1 MALWVKELA
10 SWRKTHC
17 VDISILFVLASF
29 FFQDFVKKALRWLF
43 QTSSIP
49 SPPSHLPGLVPK
61 SPWRKTL
68 LQMLWRLSAKEALR
82 SGCKLQKGRA
92 HVSLLLI
99 AYKFAVFMLGSFY
112 SCERGFKNSLTC
124 SSRFGRSKGS
134 SSCPI
139 VEWIILNTYVSFVT
153 KLRFIDF
160 TTTLRLTLTHNSRLI
175 RKKHIKCLVVST
187 WNSAIYGAIKHFP
200 HACLFGYV

>member
-1 MALWVKELA
+1 MGEGARLLA
-10 SWRKTHC
+10 QDSLRWHFDTFCACK
-17 VDISILFVLASF
+17 F
-29 FFQDFVKKALRWLF
+29 FFSGFCKEGFKVIVPDLVNSL
-43 QTSSIP
+43 
-49 SPPSHLPGLVPK
+49 SPLPGLVPK
-61 SPWRKTL
+61 SPWKKTL

-124 SSRFGRSKGS
+124 YSRFGQSKGS

-153 KLRFIDF
+153 KSRFIDF
-160 TTTLRLTLTHNSRLI
+160 TTTLRLTLTHNSQLI
-175 RKKHIKCLVVST
+175 RKKHIKCPVVST
-187 WNSAIYGAIKHFP
+187 WNSAIYGAIKHVP
-200 HACLFGYV
+200 HTCLFGYV